1 MECETAAPYPD
12 PALQVPINAS
22 HVCYLA
28 TANRI
33 DTLPPPLLDR
43 MRMLRFP
50 TARAEDLDSLLP
62 VVVDELARER
72 GLNSRWIAALTVAER
87 EALAAHWR
95 GGSVRRLARRQR
107 RAHAA
112 LPSCGEGSEEY
123 AVAARAA
130 ASASR
135 PMKPS
140 ARSSRASIPEMAFQR
155 EIRCLAEAARNAQA
169 RFTRLTGCVGAKVFG
184 RGDARR
190 QSFA

>member
-1 MECETAAPYPD
+1 MRSKKAATRTDQDRFWDSLLGLMECETAAPYPD

-72 GLNSRWIAALTVAER
+72 GLDSRWIAALTVAER

-140 ARSSRASIPEMAFQR
+140 ARSS
-155 EIRCLAEAARNAQA
+155 CAAGTHPGNGVP
-169 RFTRLTGCVGAKVFG
+169 TRDPLFG
-184 RGDARR
+184 
-190 QSFA
+190 